1 MGSDMVSVCEEDCSS
16 GSFLGVEVWDALVWS
31 KSGRKAK
38 RLGGGRLLGMGG
50 RGAVL
55 VRAGGNGGGGIVI
68 LWGLSSEGAGGGDGT
83 GTV

>member
-1 MGSDMVSVCEEDCSS
+1 MGERAVSVCGEDCSS
-16 GSFLGVEVWDALVWS
+16 GAFLGLEVGNALVWS

-55 VRAGGNGGGGIVI
+55 VRAGGNGGGGTVI
-68 LWGLSSEGAGGGDGT
+68 LWGLSSEGAGGT